1 MLTEVVWYK
10 PVKEQTDHLLKKK
23 NKFVNS
29 TNNNTS
35 IPLHNYMPT
44 LHKAPNI
51 RHLAQAIGTQ
61 YGRLILQLTT
71 RAIGG
76 VQMDSTCRLSTKLDG
91 FWKFLVRL
99 ERSRLYILD

>member
-1 MLTEVVWYK
+1 MHS
-10 PVKEQTDHLLKKK
+10 QTKKK
-23 NKFVNS
+23 YKFVNS
-29 TNNNTS
+29 TTNNNTS
-35 IPLHNYMPT
+35 LPLHNYMPT

-61 YGRLILQLTT
+61 YGRLILQLTI
-71 RAIGG
+71 RAIA

-99 ERSRLYILD
+99 ELSRLYILDLWNG